1 MSIPFDES
9 DSLDAT
15 TGDDAALAA
24 TQDDTT
30 LDDPTMNGEA
40 VLAAAFDGEEVDD
53 ESAPERREDVPVS
66 DLHLTDADQ
75 PVTQGDSPVEA
86 ALGEDGQGDLAA
98 EDEVGAGLDDDG
110 PDDLRTSV

>member
-9 DSLDAT
+9 TSTDTTVDDDAT
-15 TGDDAALAA
+15 LAA

-30 LDDPTMNGEA
+30 LDDPTMNEEA
-40 VLAAAFDGEEVDD
+40 IRAAAFDADGTDD
-53 ESAPERREDVPVS
+53 ESVPDVREDVPLD
-66 DLHLTDADQ
+66 DLHALDADQ
-75 PVTQGDSPVEA
+75 PVTQGDSPLEA

-110 PDDLRTSV
+110 PSDLRTAL